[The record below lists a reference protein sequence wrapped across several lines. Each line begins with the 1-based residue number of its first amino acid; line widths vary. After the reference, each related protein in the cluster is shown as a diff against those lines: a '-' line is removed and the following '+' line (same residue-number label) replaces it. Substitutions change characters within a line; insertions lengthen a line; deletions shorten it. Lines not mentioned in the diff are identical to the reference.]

1 MSNERFRALWDGH
14 AASYDRQTLW
24 LERRLLGSSRPW
36 VCSRASGRVLELGI
50 GTGLNLPYYSAD
62 VALTGL
68 DWSPRMLDQ
77 ARDAAA
83 RLRRPVELVPGDAV
97 ALPFADG
104 TFDTVLST
112 YLLCSVADVR
122 VVLAEARRVLVPGGR
137 LLLADHV
144 APASRV
150 LRLGAR
156 LVERVTV
163 PSHNEYLTRR
173 PLEGL
178 EASGFRI
185 VETERAHWGV
195 SERVHAAAV

>member
-1 MSNERFRALWDGH
+1 M
-14 AASYDRQTLW
+14 
-24 LERRLLGSSRPW
+24 
-36 VCSRASGRVLELGI
+36 
-50 GTGLNLPYYSAD
+50 
-62 VALTGL
+62 
-68 DWSPRMLDQ
+68 
-77 ARDAAA
+77 
-83 RLRRPVELVPGDAV
+83 
-97 ALPFADG
+97 
-104 TFDTVLST
+104 
-112 YLLCSVADVR
+112 
-122 VVLAEARRVLVPGGR
+122 
-137 LLLADHV
+137 LADHV